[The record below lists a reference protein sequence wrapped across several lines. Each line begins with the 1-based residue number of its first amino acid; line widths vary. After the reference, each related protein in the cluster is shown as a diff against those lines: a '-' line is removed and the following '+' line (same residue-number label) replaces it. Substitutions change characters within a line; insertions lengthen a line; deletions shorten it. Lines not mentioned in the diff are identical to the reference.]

1 MADKQGLQKVLIAN
15 RGEIAVR
22 VIRAC
27 KDAGI
32 GSVAVYADPDR
43 DALFV
48 RLADEAHSL
57 DGSTPAESYLDI
69 AKIIAVAQK
78 SGADSVH
85 PGYGFLAENAD
96 FAQAV
101 IDAGLIW
108 IGPPPAAIEALG
120 DKARAKH
127 IAERADAPLAPG
139 TKDPVKDADEVVA
152 FAEANGLPVAIKA
165 VFGGGGRG
173 LKVART
179 LEEIP
184 DAYESAVREAV
195 TAFGR
200 GECLVEKFL
209 DQPRHVETQCLAD
222 QHGNVVVVSTRDCS
236 LQRRHQKL
244 VEEAPAPFL
253 TEDQVTRLYES
264 SKAILREAGYVGAGT
279 CEFLVAKD
287 GTISFLEVNTRLQ
300 VEHRVSEEVTG
311 IDLVRE
317 MFRIAAGEEL
327 GYDDPEIRGH
337 SIEFRINAEDGGR
350 NFMPAPGTLSTWAP
364 PSGPGIRVDG
374 GYLEGETI
382 PGSFDSLVAKLIV
395 TGRDR
400 TQALERSRRALD
412 EFVVDGMPTVI
423 PFHQAVVTDPA
434 YVGASTPS
442 GEGEFTVYTTWIE
455 TDFDNQIEP
464 YAGGHAEADEPGERQ
479 RVTVEVGGRGSRSC
493 SRRPRRPVDRR
504 RCGRG
509 SQEAQAG
516 RQEGRRRSLRRR
528 GHQPDAGHHRQGR
541 RRRGRPGRRG
551 RRRRGPRGHEDG
563 AAAQGPQGRH
573 RHRPRG
579 RGRRHR
585 HQRRRHLRAQGLTR
599 LTPAPRSRPAPPGG
613 ARRRPG
619 AG

>member
-1 MADKQGLQKVLIAN
+1 MSLKKVLIAN

-57 DGSTPAESYLDI
+57 GGATPAESYLDI
-69 AKIIAVAQK
+69 AKIIAIAEK

-85 PGYGFLAENAD
+85 PGYGFLAENAE

-127 IAERADAPLAPG
+127 IADKANAPLAPG

-209 DQPRHVETQCLAD
+209 DKPRHVETQCLAD

-236 LQRRHQKL
+236 LQRRNQKL

-253 TEDQVTRLYES
+253 TDEQRTELYES
-264 SKAILREAGYVGAGT
+264 SKRILTEAGYHGAGT
-279 CEFLVAKD
+279 CEFLVAQD

-300 VEHRVSEEVTG
+300 VEHCVSEEVTG

-327 GYDDPEIRGH
+327 GYGDPEIRGH

-350 NFMPAPGTLSTWAP
+350 NFMPAPGTLTRWHAP
-364 PSGPGIRVDG
+364 AGPGVRLDG
-374 GYLEGETI
+374 GYDQGETI
-382 PGSFDSLVAKLIV
+382 PGSFDSLIAKLIV
-395 TGRDR
+395 TGKDR

-423 PFHQAVVTDPA
+423 PFHRAVVSDPA
-434 YVGASTPS
+434 YVGASTPT
-442 GEGEFTVYTTWIE
+442 GEGEFTVYTQWIE
-455 TDFDNQIEP
+455 TEFDNQIEP
-464 YAGGHAEADEPGERQ
+464 YAGEHGEAEEDGERQ
-479 RVTVEVGGRGSRSC
+479 KVTVEVGGRRLEVVLPAGLGGLSTSGGGGTNGAKKTKRS
-493 SRRPRRPVDRR
+493 
-504 RCGRG
+504 
-509 SQEAQAG
+509 AKKA
-516 RQEGRRRSLRRR
+516 
-528 GHQPDAGHHRQGR
+528 
-541 RRRGRPGRRG
+541 
-551 RRRRGPRGHEDG
+551 G
-563 AAAQGPQGRH
+563 AAASGDSVTSPMQGTIVKVVVEEGQEVAEGDTIVVMEAMKMEQPLKAHKSGTV
-573 RHRPRG
+573 
-579 RGRRHR
+579 
-585 HQRRRHLRAQGLTR
+585 AGLQ
-599 LTPAPRSRPAPPGG
+599 AEVG
-613 ARRRPG
+613 ATVTNG
-619 AG
+619 AVICEITG

>member
-1 MADKQGLQKVLIAN
+1 MQKVLVAN

-22 VIRAC
+22 VVRAC

-32 GSVAVYADPDR
+32 ASVAVYADPDR

-57 DGSTPAESYLDI
+57 GGATPAESYLDI
-69 AKIIAVAQK
+69 EKIVAVAKK

-101 IDAGLIW
+101 LDAGLVW

-127 IAERADAPLAPG
+127 IAQKANAPLAPG
-139 TKDPVKDADEVVA
+139 TKDPVKDADEIVA
-152 FAEANGLPVAIKA
+152 FAKANGLPVAIKA

-184 DAYESAVREAV
+184 EQFESAVREAV
-195 TAFGR
+195 AAFGR

-209 DQPRHVETQCLAD
+209 DRPRHVETQCLAD

-253 TEDQVTRLYES
+253 SEDQLARLYES
-264 SKAILREAGYVGAGT
+264 SKAILKEAGYVGAGT
-279 CEFLVAKD
+279 CEFLVAAD

-300 VEHRVSEEVTG
+300 VEHCVSEEVTG

-317 MFRIAAGEEL
+317 MFRVAAGEEL

-350 NFMPAPGTLSTWAP
+350 NFMPAPGTLSRWQP
-364 PSGPGIRVDG
+364 PSGPGVRLDG
-374 GYLEGETI
+374 GYVEGETI
-382 PGSFDSLVAKLIV
+382 PGSFDSLIAKLIV
-395 TGRDR
+395 SGRDR
-400 TQALERSRRALD
+400 TQALERSRRALA

-423 PFHQAVVTDPA
+423 PFHRTVVEDPA
-434 YVGASTPS
+434 YVGASNPS
-442 GEGEFTVYTTWIE
+442 GVGAFGVYTTWIE

-464 YAGGHAEADEPGERQ
+464 YSGATAEAPEAAERQ
-479 RVTVEVGGRGSRSC
+479 HVTVEVGGKRLEVVLPAGLGGLGGASTGPGAKRPKRSAA
-493 SRRPRRPVDRR
+493 RK
-504 RCGRG
+504 
-509 SQEAQAG
+509 AG
-516 RQEGRRRSLRRR
+516 AAVSG
-528 GHQPDAGHHRQGR
+528 DAVASPMQGTIVKVAV
-541 RRRGRPGRRG
+541 
-551 RRRRGPRGHEDG
+551 EDG
-563 AAAQGPQGRH
+563 ATVAEGDVIVVLEAMKMEQPLKAHKAGTVT
-573 RHRPRG
+573 
-579 RGRRHR
+579 
-585 HQRRRHLRAQGLTR
+585 GLS
-599 LTPAPRSRPAPPGG
+599 AEVG
-613 ARRRPG
+613 ATVTNG
-619 AG
+619 EVVCEIKDAG

>member
-1 MADKQGLQKVLIAN
+1 VTDIKPLQKVLIAN

-32 GSVAVYADPDR
+32 GSVAVYAEPDR

-48 RLADEAHSL
+48 RLADEAHAL
-57 DGSTPAESYLDI
+57 GGSTPAESYLSI
-69 AKIIAVAQK
+69 EKILKVAADA
-78 SGADSVH
+78 GADSVH
-85 PGYGFLAENAD
+85 PGYGFLAENAV

-101 IDAGLIW
+101 IDAGLVW
-108 IGPPPAAIEALG
+108 IGPSPEAIEGLG
-120 DKARAKH
+120 DKAKAKQ
-127 IAERADAPLAPG
+127 IALAAGAPLAPG
-139 TKDPVKDADEVVA
+139 LKDAVKDADEIVA
-152 FAEANGLPVAIKA
+152 FAKENGLPVAIKA

-184 DAYESAVREAV
+184 ELYESAVREAV

-209 DQPRHVETQCLAD
+209 DRPRHVETQCLAD

-253 TEDQVTRLYES
+253 TDEQNKRLYES

-279 CEFLVAKD
+279 CEFLVGRD

-300 VEHRVSEEVTG
+300 VEHCVSEEVTG

-327 GYDDPEIRGH
+327 GYDDPAVVGH

-350 NFMPAPGTLSTWAP
+350 NFMPAPGTLTRWHQ

-374 GYLEGETI
+374 GYDQGETV

-395 TGRDR
+395 SGRDR
-400 TQALERSRRALD
+400 TQALERSRRALA
-412 EFVVDGMPTVI
+412 EFVVEGMPTVI
-423 PFHQAVVTDPA
+423 PFHAAVVTDPA
-434 YVGASTPS
+434 YVGASTPT
-442 GEGEFTVYTTWIE
+442 GEGEFSVYTTWIE
-455 TDFDNQIEP
+455 TDFDNQITP
-464 YAGGHAEADEPGERQ
+464 YAGETAEGEEPGERQ
-479 RVTVEVGGRGSRSC
+479 TVVVEVGGRRLEVSLPAGIGFGSAA
-493 SRRPRRPVDRR
+493 P
-504 RCGRG
+504 
-509 SQEAQAG
+509 AG
-516 RQEGRRRSLRRR
+516 AKKPKRA
-528 GHQPDAGHHRQGR
+528 AGKKA
-541 RRRGRPGRRG
+541 
-551 RRRRGPRGHEDG
+551 G
-563 AAAQGPQGRH
+563 AAVSGDAVASPMQGTIVKVAVEEGQVVAEGEVIVVLEAMKMEQPLKAHKAGTVT
-573 RHRPRG
+573 
-579 RGRRHR
+579 
-585 HQRRRHLRAQGLTR
+585 GLD
-599 LTPAPRSRPAPPGG
+599 AEVG
-613 ARRRPG
+613 ATVTNG
-619 AG
+619 AVICELKD

>member
-1 MADKQGLQKVLIAN
+1 MSAGAQVPDVKPLQKVLIAN

-43 DALFV
+43 DAQFV

-57 DGSTPAESYLDI
+57 GGATPADSYLDI
-69 AKIIAVAQK
+69 AKIIAVAEK

-101 IDAGLIW
+101 IDAGLVW

-120 DKARAKH
+120 DKAKAKH
-127 IAERADAPLAPG
+127 IAERANAPLAPG

-152 FAEANGLPVAIKA
+152 FAEQAGLPVAIKA

-184 DAYESAVREAV
+184 DAYESAVREAIS
-195 TAFGR
+195 AFGR

-209 DQPRHVETQCLAD
+209 DKPRHVETQCLAD

-236 LQRRHQKL
+236 LQRRNQKL

-253 TEDQVTRLYES
+253 TDAQVTELYES
-264 SKAILREAGYVGAGT
+264 SKAILREAKYVGAGT
-279 CEFLVAKD
+279 CEFLVAAD

-300 VEHRVSEEVTG
+300 VEHCVSEEVTG

-327 GYDDPEIRGH
+327 GYDDPVVTGH
-337 SIEFRINAEDGGR
+337 AIEYRINAEDGGA
-350 NFMPAPGTLSTWAP
+350 NFMPAPGTLSAWNP
-364 PSGPGIRVDG
+364 PSGPGVRLDG
-374 GYLEGETI
+374 GYENGETI
-382 PGSFDSLVAKLIV
+382 PGSFDSLIAKLV
-395 TGRDR
+395 VKGRDR

-423 PFHQAVVTDPA
+423 PFHRAVTRDPA
-434 YVGASTPS
+434 FIGD
-442 GEGEFTVYTTWIE
+442 GETFTVYTQWIE
-455 TDFDNQIEP
+455 TDFDNQITP
-464 YAGGHAEADEPGERQ
+464 YGGEHAQADEPEERQ
-479 RVTVEVGGRGSRSC
+479 TVVVEVGGKRLEVVIPSGLGGLSSGGGGGGGAKKPKR
-493 SRRPRRPVDRR
+493 
-504 RCGRG
+504 
-509 SQEAQAG
+509 AAG
-516 RQEGRRRSLRRR
+516 KK
-528 GHQPDAGHHRQGR
+528 A
-541 RRRGRPGRRG
+541 
-551 RRRRGPRGHEDG
+551 G
-563 AAAQGPQGRH
+563 AAASGDSVTSPMQGTIVKVVVADGQEVAEGDTIVVIEAMKMEQPLKAHKAGTVT
-573 RHRPRG
+573 
-579 RGRRHR
+579 
-585 HQRRRHLRAQGLTR
+585 GLATEV
-599 LTPAPRSRPAPPGG
+599 G
-613 ARRRPG
+613 ATVTSG
-619 AG
+619 ETICDLKG